1 GYFKDEGIDAQF
13 ISGGSGINPLSLV
26 ESGQVMMADAN
37 GSDILTAVSKNIP
50 LQCFGTIYQ
59 STPNALMSLGK
70 DPLMTLADLKGKTVG
85 LPTGEQQLLTAM
97 LKQAGVD
104 PSTVEMV
111 SVGTDPSVLTSGQ
124 IQGYIG
130 YGTQQGLS
138 LQKSGVDVKIVYF
151 DELGDP
157 DYGNAFFAT
166 TATLKDKADLVTR
179 WLKADLKGWQ
189 DYVADPEGAA
199 KLTWDLYNTETQ
211 AVLANEQ
218 ESAKAAVPLITG
230 GKAADHGL
238 LWVEEDAFKQVYDLY
253 KAAGVITGDVDLTKV
268 YTQQFLLAAGA
279 KA

>member
-1 GYFKDEGIDAQF
+1 
-13 ISGGSGINPLSLV
+13 
-26 ESGQVMMADAN
+26 MMADAN

-104 PSTVEMV
+104 PSTVNMV

-138 LQKSGVDVKIVYF
+138 LQQSGVDVKIVYF
-151 DELGDP
+151 DQLGDP
-157 DYGNAFFAT
+157 DYGNTFSPRRT
-166 TATLKDKADLVTR
+166 
-179 WLKADLKGWQ
+179 
-189 DYVADPEGAA
+189 P
-199 KLTWDLYNTETQ
+199 
-211 AVLANEQ
+211 
-218 ESAKAAVPLITG
+218 
-230 GKAADHGL
+230 
-238 LWVEEDAFKQVYDLY
+238 
-253 KAAGVITGDVDLTKV
+253 
-268 YTQQFLLAAGA
+268 
-279 KA
+279 